1 MGKWEEQQEVKK
13 EGRDR
18 DKSRREN
25 LGKYFFDLSKIAFT
39 VLVVGAII
47 PLYSEV
53 SRLDNWYVILTGVI
67 FTFIFAF
74 TGNRIFK
81 R

>member
-1 MGKWEEQQEVKK
+1 MGKWEDQQEVKK
-13 EGRDR
+13 EGWER

-39 VLVVGAII
+39 VLVVGAIV
-47 PLYSEV
+47 PLYTEEAKI
-53 SRLDNWYVILTGVI
+53 DKWYVILTGVI

-74 TGNRIFK
+74 TGNRILK
-81 R
+81 K